1 MEATYS
7 VGLSMANSDY
17 FILGALRR
25 IGEKRCTYVQI
36 VEASELKCT
45 LVTVWRSLDRMERR
59 GMIKQVSRTK
69 QGCVYQ
75 IVKGDAIES

>member
-1 MEATYS
+1 METIFS
-7 VGLSMANSDY
+7 VGLSMASSDY

-25 IGEKRCTYVQI
+25 INGRRCTYAQI

-59 GMIKQVSRTK
+59 GMIKQVSRSK

-75 IVKGDAIES
+75 ILERDAVES

>member
-7 VGLSMANSDY
+7 VGLSMANSDF

-25 IGEKRCTYVQI
+25 IGDQRCTYAQI
-36 VEASELKCT
+36 VEASEVKCT

-69 QGCVYQ
+69 KGCVYQ
-75 IVKGDAIES
+75 IVKGDAVES